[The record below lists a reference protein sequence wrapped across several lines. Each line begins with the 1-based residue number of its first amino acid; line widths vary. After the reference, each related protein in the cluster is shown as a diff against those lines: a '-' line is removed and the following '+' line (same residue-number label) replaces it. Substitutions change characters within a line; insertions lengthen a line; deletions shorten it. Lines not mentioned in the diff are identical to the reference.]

1 MSDTAYV
8 SVHGLVLTDLVDIDG
23 VSPAGSGRKV
33 DSASSSGM
41 SYATI
46 LDAGWEPET
55 YSFEMH
61 SATRASLERAR
72 QELNTAPIGAE
83 FCPFTEDQCAYLE
96 YACAGPAKSVK
107 LASGQQ
113 YYSDAVVICRNGLL
127 YGSES
132 GIAFQ
137 RDVPLP
143 KTATITNNGYYT
155 SGLDCLTV
163 SGGYAAPDYVTDLQF
178 SIDENEVALI
188 SHCMRGGRLVL
199 DRWGNCNYS
208 YETHFK
214 KIYTEQQIDL
224 GGSTFL
230 DYGTSGALTTEALT
244 IGANGKMV
252 IPFYGPLPVSG
263 CPHLTIEVDALA
275 GAPDVEIAYSSDLS
289 DLEAIDC
296 DALRLGTNE
305 IDFPEDALG
314 ESFVAIG
321 ITTGAGANI
330 TLSHLKASVDKYVG
344 INDLPVIDPGE
355 TATLTVSDGESSSH
369 LLSYCLATYR
379 DIF

>member
-23 VSPAGSGRKV
+23 VSPVGSGRKV
-33 DSASSSGM
+33 DSQSSAGM
-41 SYATI
+41 TYATV

-61 SATRASLERAR
+61 SRTRASLERAR
-72 QELNTAPIGAE
+72 QELNTAPMGAE

-96 YACAGPAKSVK
+96 YAHASPAKSIK

-113 YYSDAVVICRNGLL
+113 YYSEATVVCRNGLL
-127 YGSES
+127 YGTES

-137 RDVPLP
+137 RNVSLP
-143 KTATITNNGYYT
+143 KTATITNNGYYP

-163 SGGYAAPDYVTDLQF
+163 SGGYVAPDYVADLQF
-178 SIDENEVALI
+178 SIDEYEVALI
-188 SHCMRGGRLVL
+188 SHCMRGGRFLL
-199 DRWGNCNYS
+199 DRWGNCKYS
-208 YETHFK
+208 YETSFK

-230 DYGTSGALTTEALT
+230 DYGTSGSLTTEALT
-244 IGANGKMV
+244 LGANGKIIV
-252 IPFYGPLPVSG
+252 PFYGPLLVSG
-263 CPHLTIEVDALA
+263 CPHLSIEVEALA
-275 GAPDVEIAYSSDLS
+275 GAPEVEIAYSSDLS

-296 DALRLGTNE
+296 DALQLGTNE
-305 IDFPEDALG
+305 IDFPEDSLG
-314 ESFVAIG
+314 EAFAAIG
-321 ITTGAGANI
+321 ITTGAGASV
-330 TLSHLKASVDKYVG
+330 TLSHLEASVDKYVG
-344 INDLPVIDPGE
+344 VKDLPTIDPGE
-355 TATLTVSDGESSSH
+355 TATLTISDGESSSH